1 MSYKL
6 IGVVVSIMK
15 STIIR
20 LLKSRAGWALLIA
33 LAGAAGLKLTTEQE
47 QAVKLI
53 GPELA
58 TEIESATND

>member
-1 MSYKL
+1 
-6 IGVVVSIMK
+6 MK